1 MDTTITI
8 LKENAPMATMLLLA
22 GLLLQNN
29 LGGNV
34 QALRAEMVA
43 GFESI
48 RADMAADHQAIRAGM
63 AAGDQAIRTGMAAG
77 DQAIRTDI
85 AAVRAELAEEFKS
98 VRSEIAETNER
109 LARVETRLDSIE
121 DRLYMDTARAPM

>member
-34 QALRAEMVA
+34 QALRADMVA
-43 GFESI
+43 GFQSI
-48 RADMAADHQAIRAGM
+48 RADMAADKEEIR
-63 AAGDQAIRTGMAAG
+63 D
-77 DQAIRTDI
+77 DI

>member
-34 QALRAEMVA
+34 QALRADMVA
-43 GFESI
+43 GFQSI
-48 RADMAADHQAIRAGM
+48 RADMAAGHQAIRAGM
-63 AAGDQAIRTGMAAG
+63 AAGDQAIRTEM
-77 DQAIRTDI
+77 
-85 AAVRAELAEEFKS
+85 AAVRAELAEEFKG

>member
-8 LKENAPMATMLLLA
+8 LKENAPMAAMLLLA

-34 QALRAEMVA
+34 QALRADMVA
-43 GFESI
+43 GFQSI
-48 RADMAADHQAIRAGM
+48 RADMAADKEEIR
-63 AAGDQAIRTGMAAG
+63 D
-77 DQAIRTDI
+77 DI